1 MSYKKILKIMAS
13 HLNLEKLE
21 RIIAYP
27 IHQKFFISEN
37 VKNFK
42 NKEAFWDGIV
52 DSIGKEEDL
61 TYVEFGVWTGVSL
74 KYFLKKFNNR
84 SSKFIGLDSFEGLP
98 EKWGNFKI
106 KTFDT
111 EGNLPKINDERLK
124 FVKGLFQNT
133 SDVLFNLLQSLKSK
147 KLLVHFD
154 ADLYTSTL
162 FCLTQL
168 DRLDKD
174 YYVFFDEFTGHES
187 RALSDYIKSFNSKFK
202 IISQVNNRKGYDG
215 YPDKMF
221 GKIIHRKNL

>member
-1 MSYKKILKIMAS
+1 MFYKKILKKIAS
-13 HLNLEKLE
+13 HLNLETLE
-21 RIIAYP
+21 RIAVYS
-27 IHQKFFISEN
+27 IHRKFFKSEN

-42 NKEAFWDGIV
+42 NKETFWDGVV
-52 DSIGKEEDL
+52 DLIGKEEDL
-61 TYVEFGVWTGVSL
+61 TYVEFGVWTGFSL
-74 KYFLKKFNNR
+74 KYFLKKFNNP

-106 KTFDT
+106 KTFDM
-111 EGNLPKINDERLK
+111 EGKPPAINDDRVK
-124 FVKGLFQNT
+124 MIKGLFQNT

-187 RALSDYIKSFNSKFK
+187 RALSDYLKSFNSKFK
-202 IISQVNNRKGYDG
+202 IISQVNNREGYDG